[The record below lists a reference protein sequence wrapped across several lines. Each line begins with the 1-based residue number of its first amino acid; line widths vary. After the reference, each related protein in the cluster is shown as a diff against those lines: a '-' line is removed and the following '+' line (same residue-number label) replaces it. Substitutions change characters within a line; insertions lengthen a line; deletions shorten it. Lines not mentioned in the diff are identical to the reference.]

1 MSRES
6 LPTRQTLLIRL
17 RDAGD
22 ERAWEEFVEIYT
34 PLVFRY
40 CRKRELSE
48 PDVADVVQE
57 VMRSVSLAMRN
68 FSYDPEKGRFKA
80 WLFTATRHAVSR
92 HWRKQQQQ
100 PPRVAG
106 TGILNR
112 IEDPAGETELDEWER
127 DYRRRLL
134 TWAMEKVKPE
144 FAERIWRAFAMTAL
158 EDKSPEEAAAETGM
172 TKNAVNIAKFR
183 VVRRL
188 REKAGSVD
196 DGEWERDLMNP
207 AKRTGNP

>member
-1 MSRES
+1 MSHDP

-22 ERAWEEFVEIYT
+22 QQAWEEFVEIYT

-40 CRKRELSE
+40 CRKRELGE
-48 PDVADVVQE
+48 ADVADIVQE
-57 VMRSVSLAMRN
+57 VMRSVSLAMGN
-68 FSYDPEKGRFKA
+68 FSYDPAKGRFKA
-80 WLFTATRHAVSR
+80 WLFTATRHAVSK
-92 HWRKQQQQ
+92 HWRKQQRQ
-100 PPRVAG
+100 PVQASG
-106 TGILNR
+106 TALLKW
-112 IEDPAGETELDEWER
+112 IEEAPGDAELDEWEQ

-134 TWAMEKVKPE
+134 SWAMEKVKPE
-144 FAERIWRAFAMTAL
+144 FGERIWKAFAMTAL
-158 EDKSPEEAAAETGM
+158 EDRSPEEVAAETGM

-188 REKAGSVD
+188 REKANSVGD
-196 DGEWERDLMNP
+196 EEWERDWMNS